1 MTLPHPLR
9 AAIDEIVGGAD
20 RRRVEQA
27 ARRLSDAYRAGGAG
41 AERAARTTDDVAAY
55 LAVRAPAT
63 YAAALAVFR
72 HVQAVRPGWS
82 PSSLLDLG
90 AGPGI
95 ASWAALAAWPGIR
108 NVALVEAESA
118 MAVAGRVLATVAP
131 PALRDATWT
140 LGDARSAD
148 RPAADLVVAS
158 YLLGELPPDGA
169 ADFVARAWNA
179 TTDVLVIVEPG
190 TTGGYERVLAA
201 RSDVLRAGGFTVAPC
216 PHDDGCPLAPGDWCH
231 FGVRL
236 PRSRTH
242 RAVKEAER
250 GFEDEKV
257 AYVALARERVEPPH
271 ARIIRRPELHPGHVV
286 LTLCTR
292 GGVERRTVTRSEKDA
307 YREAR
312 RRSWGDELA

>member
-1 MTLPHPLR
+1 MTLPHDLR
-9 AAIDEIVGGAD
+9 EAIDEIVGRAD
-20 RRRVEQA
+20 RRSVEQA
-27 ARRLSDAYRAGGAG
+27 ARRLSDAYRAGGSG
-41 AERAARTTDDVAAY
+41 AERAARSTDDVAAY

-72 HVQAVRPGWS
+72 HVQAARPGWS

-108 NVALVEAESA
+108 GLALVEPESE
-118 MAVAGRVLATVAP
+118 MAAAGLALATAAP
-131 PALRDATWT
+131 PPLRNATWT
-140 LGDARSAD
+140 RGDARTA
-148 RPAADLVVAS
+148 RLPQAELVVAS
-158 YLLGELPPDGA
+158 YLLGELPETGM
-169 ADFVARAWNA
+169 ADFVARAWSA

-190 TTGGYERVLAA
+190 TTGGYERVLET
-201 RSDVLRAGGFTVAPC
+201 RSAVLRAGGFTLAPC
-216 PHDDGCPLAPGDWCH
+216 PHDDACPLVAGDWCH
-231 FGVRL
+231 FAVRL

-257 AYVALARERVEPPH
+257 AYAALARDPVEPPH
-271 ARIIRRPELHPGHVV
+271 ARIIRRPEQHPGHIV

-292 GGVERRTVTRSEKDA
+292 DGVERRTVTRSQKDA

-312 RRSWGDELA
+312 KRAWGDALG